1 MSDERAKRLAQLR
14 QAYESGILD
23 EDTYQAAV
31 AALGTEAESR
41 AAVEGSGAIAQEG
54 GVAAGA
60 GGVAVGGDM
69 QGNIYVGPQ
78 PKDPAEALAIYRRVL
93 VSTCRCLPLR
103 GVDVGASDPT
113 SGQQRLDLA
122 QVYVNL
128 DTKTPVP
135 LTEEE
140 KEQRERR
147 APLGERETRPL
158 RVLEATAGNRR
169 LVILGDPGSGKSTFL
184 NHLALC
190 LTTHGLE
197 PEGNWLARLPDWPKE
212 EAEVIP
218 IPVVLRD
225 FGRWLPDD
233 TQKAEPRHLWDFV
246 VSRLEAQNLTFVAE
260 PLCQAL
266 EAGKAV
272 MLLDGLDEIATRK
285 QRTFVRDAVAVFAR
299 RYEKSRVVVTCRTL
313 SYQYPAWKLEGF
325 PSFELAPFD
334 DEKVDDFIGAWYAE
348 LVRLGVVKAEDAEG
362 LTQRLREAVRRPD
375 LWRLAPTPLLLT
387 VMALVH
393 THKGRL
399 PDARPLLYEDTVDIL
414 LWRWEQIKAG
424 GEEDAPRLRQLL
436 LDAGRTD
443 VDLKRVLWRLAFQAH
458 QEGGAGDD
466 DSLADIGELRLQKA
480 LAGLHPEGSLDWAQ
494 RVIGAIKLRAGL
506 LLEREPEVYTFPH
519 RTFQEYLAGAHLSAQ
534 ADFAR
539 QATGLMEEG
548 AFWREVVLLAVGRL
562 VYLAG
567 DMDKPLA
574 LVGELCPSR
583 AIDDEV
589 AWRKAWLAGE
599 ALVEAG
605 LNRVRESALGRD
617 LAERVSHRLADLV
630 GKGRLSP
637 VERATAGDALARLGD
652 PCPGVGLREDGLP
665 DIAWCEVPAGSF
677 LMGSDKGRDP
687 EAWEDELSQ
696 HEVTLS
702 AYSISKYPVTN
713 AQYEAFVAAGGYH
726 ESRYWTE
733 DGWRW
738 MGERTDRPEIY
749 GGSVLDLPNHPAV
762 GVSWYEA
769 VAFCRW
775 LTERLRETGD
785 IGPDE
790 EVTLPTEAQ
799 WEKAARGGLQI
810 PNLQSQ
816 DPGEMVDNPRPDR
829 IYPWGDKFDAVKC
842 NMDDTG
848 IGTTNAVGIF
858 PNGASP
864 YGVLDL
870 SGNVCEWTRSLWG
883 ESVHA
888 SFRYPYNPTDDRE
901 DLDAPDSVLRV
912 MRGGCCSW
920 DAWFVRCAARY
931 RDDPFVFGSNYGF
944 RVVLTSGFTL
954 VS

>member
-1 MSDERAKRLAQLR
+1 MSDDGARLEAELAKIEQAIAAQEGLR
-14 QAYESGILD
+14 GILAD
-23 EDTYQAAV
+23 EQLELTL
-31 AALGTEAESR
+31 AALREKQASMR
-41 AAVEGSGAIAQEG
+41 VQLVGSGAIAQG
-54 GVAAGA
+54 TGAVAAGA
-60 GGVAVGGDM
+60 GGVAVGGDV
-69 QGNIYVGPQ
+69 QGNVYGGPQ
-78 PKDPAEALAIYRRVL
+78 PKDNAEALAIYRRVL
-93 VSTCRCLPLR
+93 VSTCRRLPLR

-147 APLGERETRPL
+147 VSLEGREARPL
-158 RVLEATAGNRR
+158 RVLEATGSNRR

-190 LTTHGLE
+190 LTTHDLE
-197 PEGNWLARLPDWPKE
+197 PEGDWLTRLPDWPQKE
-212 EAEVIP
+212 GDVIP

-225 FGRWLPDD
+225 FGRWLSED
-233 TQKAEPRHLWDFV
+233 TQKAEPRHLWNFV
-246 VSRLEAQNLTFVAE
+246 VSRLEAQNLAFAAE
-260 PLCQAL
+260 PLRQAL
-266 EAGKAV
+266 ETGKAV
-272 MLLDGLDEIATRK
+272 MLLDGLDEISTHD
-285 QRTFVRDAVAVFAR
+285 QRSFVRDAVAVFAG

-313 SYQYPAWKLEGF
+313 SYQDPAWKLEGF
-325 PSFELAPFD
+325 PPFELAPFD
-334 DEKVDDFIGAWYAE
+334 DKKVDGFIGAWYAE
-348 LVRLGVVKAEDAEG
+348 LVRLGVVKAADAKG
-362 LTQRLREAVRRPD
+362 LTRRLREAVRRPD
-375 LWRLAPTPLLLT
+375 LWRLAPNPLLLT

-424 GEEDAPRLRQLL
+424 GEEGAPRLRQLL
-436 LDAGRTD
+436 LDTGRTD

-480 LAGLHPEGSLDWAQ
+480 LAGLHPEGSLDWAR
-494 RVIGAIKLRAGL
+494 RVIEAIKLRAGL
-506 LLEREPEVYTFPH
+506 LLERAPEVYTFPH

-548 AFWREVVLLAVGRL
+548 AFWRELVLLAVGRL

-567 DMDKPLA
+567 DTDKPLA

-583 AIDDEV
+583 ALDDEV

-605 LNRVRESALGRD
+605 LNRVRESAMGRD

-637 VERATAGDALARLGD
+637 VERAPASRALARLGD
-652 PCPGVGLREDGLP
+652 PRPGVGQRENDLP
-665 DIAWCEVPAGSF
+665 DIAWCKVPAGSF
-677 LMGSDKGRDP
+677 IMGSPDDS
-687 EAWEDELSQ
+687 L
-696 HEVTLS
+696 
-702 AYSISKYPVTN
+702 AYIGKETPQRKIKLPAFRISRYPVTN
-713 AQYEAFVAAGGYH
+713 AQYAAFVRDDGYRSGDWWKEAIAAG
-726 ESRYWTE
+726 YWSPAGFKGLYDNEPRIGPGT
-733 DGWRW
+733 
-738 MGERTDRPEIY
+738 Y
-749 GGSVLDLPNHPAV
+749 GNVFDLPNHPVV

-785 IGPDE
+785 IRPDR

-799 WEKAARGGLQI
+799 WEKAGRGEAGRVY
-810 PNLQSQ
+810 S
-816 DPGEMVDNPRPDR
+816 
-829 IYPWGDKFDAVKC
+829 WGDEFDATKC
-842 NMDDTG
+842 NMGDTG
-848 IGTTNAVGIF
+848 IGTTCAVGIF
-858 PNGASP
+858 AIGASP
-864 YGVLDL
+864 YGVEDL
-870 SGNVCEWTRSLWG
+870 SGNVWEWCRTKWRESYEDQADESLEG
-883 ESVHA
+883 DVY
-888 SFRYPYNPTDDRE
+888 R
-901 DLDAPDSVLRV
+901 VLR
-912 MRGGCCSW
+912 GGAFN
-920 DAWFVRCAARY
+920 DVRKNMRCASRISNT
-931 RDDPFVFGSNYGF
+931 PHLFGRNGGF
-944 RVVLTSGFTL
+944 RVVLVAPGFPSGL
-954 VS
+954 